1 MNIPETI
8 IRLHS
13 IDVLRLIKADTEYIY
28 IYIYADMKQNL
39 PEKPS
44 LAKTIVIKINK

>member
-28 IYIYADMKQNL
+28 IYADMKQNL